1 MNPIL
6 ATSLVSAG
14 HNLLSQAL
22 DAGSSS
28 QSDDPNFSKVLN
40 SKMLDTAKYME
51 ENGLHSAEDVVK
63 HIEELKA
70 QLLQTSQFLNTP
82 YGHEEPSNIEIL
94 GNRSGYS
101 LSTPQ
106 HKTSI
111 PANTQANHIAHIIH
125 SLQKWVDQNA

>member
-14 HNLLSQAL
+14 QSLLSQAI
-22 DAGSSS
+22 DAGSSA
-28 QSDDPNFSKVLN
+28 QSDDPSFSKVLN

-51 ENGLHSAEDVVK
+51 DNGLHSTEDVAK

-70 QLLQTSQFLNTP
+70 QLLQTPQFLNTP
-82 YGHEEPSNIEIL
+82 YGHEEPSNIEIQR
-94 GNRSGYS
+94 NRSSYS
-101 LSTPQ
+101 LSSPQ

-111 PANTQANHIAHIIH
+111 PPNTQAHHIAHTIH
-125 SLQKWVDQNA
+125 SLQQWVDQNT